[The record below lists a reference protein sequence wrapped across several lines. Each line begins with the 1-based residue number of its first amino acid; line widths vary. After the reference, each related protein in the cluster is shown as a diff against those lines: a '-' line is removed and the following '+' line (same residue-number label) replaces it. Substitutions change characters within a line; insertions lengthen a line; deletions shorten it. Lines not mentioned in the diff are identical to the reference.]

1 MAFTFDSTPSSSV
14 SNSYLSVTEADDY
27 FAGRFGADKWATFTN
42 TQKQQ
47 LLVTSTKQLDTA
59 VYGGRRAKQIQSLQ
73 WPRFGL
79 ADADGYAISDLT
91 IPTKLKE
98 AACEM
103 AYWIWTEE
111 DRLLSDTE
119 ILQVD
124 TYKVGPI
131 DVQVN
136 KERIVFPPKVEEMIK
151 SIGPGVL
158 VDASTANTVSSV
170 RLSR

>member
-14 SNSYLSVTEADDY
+14 SNSYLSVQEADDY
-27 FAGRFGADKWATFTN
+27 FAGRFGADKWMTFTN

-47 LLVTSTKQLDTA
+47 LLVTASKQLDTA
-59 VYGGRRAKQIQSLQ
+59 VYGGRRAEQIQSMQ

-79 ADADGYAISDLT
+79 VDGDGYAISDLV
-91 IPTKLKE
+91 IPAKMKE
-98 AACEM
+98 ATCEM

-124 TYKVGPI
+124 TYKVGPLDI
-131 DVQVN
+131 QVN
-136 KERIVFPPKVEEMIK
+136 KERIVLPPKVEEMIK

-158 VDASTANTVSSV
+158 VDASTANTIQSV

>member
-14 SNSYLSVTEADDY
+14 SNSYLSVQEADDY
-27 FAGRFGADKWATFTN
+27 FGGRFGADKWATFSN

-59 VYGGRRAKQIQSLQ
+59 LFGGRRSKQIQSLQ
-73 WPRFGL
+73 WPRYAL
-79 ADADGYAISDLT
+79 VDNDGYPISDT
-91 IPTKLKE
+91 EIPNKVKE
-98 AACEM
+98 ATCEM
-103 AYWIWTEE
+103 ALWIWTEE

-131 DVQVN
+131 DIAVN
-136 KERIVFPPKVEEMIK
+136 KERIVFPPKVEELLK
-151 SIGPGVL
+151 SIGPSVL
-158 VDASTANTVSSV
+158 VDANTANTISAV